1 MSKTRLNRQS
11 WIDAGLAALIEHG
24 PSALAAEPLARR
36 LGATKGSFYW
46 HFKDVPD
53 LHQATVRDW
62 QARALSEVVEAL
74 AEDAP
79 AERRL
84 RRFGQTILSDP
95 QDPAMRGWARIN
107 PMVATAVAAVDA
119 ERMTYIAALLRQL
132 GLANADFAQTSLG
145 SLVGMPQLPGASA
158 PAAAFDTLVDM
169 VVALR

>member
-1 MSKTRLNRQS
+1 MSKTRLTRQS
-11 WIDAGLAALIEHG
+11 WIDAGLAALVAQG

-46 HFKDVPD
+46 HFKDVPA
-53 LHQATVRDW
+53 LQEAVARDW
-62 QARALSEVVEAL
+62 QARALSSIVDAL
-74 AEDAP
+74 GDDSP

-95 QDPAMRGWARIN
+95 QDPAMRGWARTN
-107 PMVATAVAAVDA
+107 PMVASIVGQVDD
-119 ERMTYIAALLRQL
+119 ERMTYIGALLRQL
-132 GLANADFAQTSLG
+132 GVANRDFAQTSLG